1 MLAEFFL
8 LAAWAA
14 VNPTLLAATTLM
26 LVLPRPRPLL
36 FGYLLGA
43 YLTSISLGLVIV
55 FSLEG
60 TSTEN
65 AAKHAFSPALDIV
78 FGLLLLAVAYA
89 LGSVR
94 GHRLAEWRKERKA
107 AKQAGKEK
115 KDPLPQRLLGR
126 GSARLAFVVGAALSL
141 PSVSYLTALH
151 RLDLEDPG
159 PVPTVLFII
168 GFNLIMMVLLEV
180 PLVGYLVAPE
190 RTEAG
195 IESFKDWLARRGR
208 IVATWVAAIL
218 GGLLILRGVLELL

>member
-1 MLAEFFL
+1 MAEFFL

-26 LVLPRPRPLL
+26 LLLPSPKRLL

-60 TSTEN
+60 TSTESS
-65 AAKHAFSPALDIV
+65 AKHTFSPALDIV

-89 LGSVR
+89 LGSAR
-94 GHRLAEWRKERKA
+94 GHRLTEWRAERKA

-115 KDPLPQRLLGR
+115 KDSLPQRLLGR
-126 GSARLAFVVGAALSL
+126 GSSRVAFVVGAALTL

-151 RLDLEDPG
+151 RIDVVDPG
-159 PVPTVLFII
+159 TPVTVLCVVA
-168 GFNLIMMVLLEV
+168 FNLIMMLLLEV
-180 PLVGYLVAPE
+180 PLVGYIFAPE
-190 RTEAG
+190 RTEEG
-195 IESFKDWLARRGR
+195 IESFKRWLARRGR
-208 IVATWVAAIL
+208 IVATYVAAIL
-218 GGLLILRGVLELL
+218 GALLILRGVLELL

>member
-1 MLAEFFL
+1 MAEFFL

-26 LVLPRPRPLL
+26 LLLPSPKRLL

-43 YLTSISLGLVIV
+43 YMTSITLGLVIV

-65 AAKHAFSPALDIV
+65 TAKSALSPALDIV
-78 FGLLLLAVAYA
+78 FGLLLLAVAYV
-89 LGSVR
+89 LGSIR
-94 GHRLAEWRKERKA
+94 GHRLSEWRRERKEA
-107 AKQAGKEK
+107 RQAGKEK
-115 KDPLPQRLLGR
+115 KDPLQQRLLGR
-126 GSARLAFVVGAALSL
+126 GSAKIAFVVGAALSL

-151 RLDLEDPG
+151 RIDVVDPG
-159 PVPTVLFII
+159 TAATVLGIVA
-168 GFNLIMMVLLEV
+168 FNLIMMLLLEV

-190 RTEAG
+190 RTAAG
-195 IESFKDWLARRGR
+195 VESFKDWLARRGR

-218 GGLLILRGVLELL
+218 GGLLILRGILELL

>member
-1 MLAEFFL
+1 MAEFFF

-14 VNPTLLAATTLM
+14 VNPTLLAATTVM

-36 FGYLLGA
+36 FGYLIGA
-43 YLTSISLGLVIV
+43 YVTSISLGLVIV
-55 FSLEG
+55 FTLQGSSSE
-60 TSTEN
+60 ST
-65 AAKHAFSPALDIV
+65 AKQTLSPSLDIA
-78 FGLLLLAVAYA
+78 FGLLLLAVGYA

-94 GHRLAEWRKERKA
+94 GHRLAEWRRERKE
-107 AKQAGKEK
+107 AKEAGKEK

-126 GSARLAFVVGAALSL
+126 GSARLAFVVGAVLSL

-151 RLDLEDPG
+151 RLDVLDPG
-159 PVPTVLFII
+159 PAATVLAVI
-168 GFNLIMMVLLEV
+168 GFNLIMMLLLEV

-208 IVATWVAAIL
+208 IVATRVAFIL
-218 GGLLILRGVLELL
+218 GGLLILRGILELL